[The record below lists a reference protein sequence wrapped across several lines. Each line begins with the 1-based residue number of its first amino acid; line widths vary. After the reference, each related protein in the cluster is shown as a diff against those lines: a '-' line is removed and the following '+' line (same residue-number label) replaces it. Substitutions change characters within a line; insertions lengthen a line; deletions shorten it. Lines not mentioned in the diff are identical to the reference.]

1 MVPLVAAYSVF
12 EKKKLT
18 PEVSGIAQRIQNKT
32 LLMDKK
38 YEIVSYQPLV
48 KALLQL
54 NTPLTC
60 LGED

>member
-1 MVPLVAAYSVF
+1 M
-12 EKKKLT
+12 

-38 YEIVSYQPLV
+38 YEIASYQPLV